1 MNKKMIFAI
10 IICTILTVLIV
21 WMGNT
26 MFDYGILRF

>member
-1 MNKKMIFAI
+1 MNKKMILAI
-10 IICTILTVLIV
+10 IICTILTGIII